1 MEVNKT
7 MNKVISAEQAIEMI
21 SSNDIL
27 AVGGFVG
34 SMHPEELTQ
43 KLEEKFLQSN
53 TPRNLT
59 LVYAAGQGDRKDRGL
74 NHLGHEGLIK
84 RVIGGHWALSP
95 KIQQLA
101 LENKAEAYNF
111 PQGVISHMFRDIAA
125 KKPGTITHIG
135 LKTFVDPR
143 VEGGKLNSITTE
155 ELVEVIEIDGNEYL
169 RYKAFPVNV
178 ALVRATYCDKQ
189 GNATF
194 EKEAAYTEVL
204 AMCQAAKNSGGKVIL
219 QVEKIVETGS
229 LSAQLVR
236 LPGIYVDAIVE
247 AAPENHMQTFGT
259 VYNPSYSGAVR
270 IPRDSIS
277 PLPMDE
283 RKIIARRCMLELQP
297 GDITNLGIGM
307 PEGVSIVASEEGTAD
322 QMMLTIEA
330 GAIGGVPAGGLDFG
344 AATNPDCILDQPAQ
358 FDFYDG
364 GGLDIAI
371 LGLAQ
376 ADRRGNVNVSK
387 FGPKIAGCGGFIN
400 ISQTAKKVVYCGT
413 FTAGGL
419 NIGTENGE
427 LQILAEGKIK
437 KFIRDVEQITFS
449 GEYAVSRKQPVLYVT
464 ERAVFEL
471 GPEGLVLTEIA
482 PGVELEKDILAHM
495 DFTPTISP
503 ILKKMDSRLFRPEKM
518 SQQNNK

>member
-1 MEVNKT
+1 

-21 SSNDIL
+21 SSNDTL

-34 SMHPEELTQ
+34 SMHPEELTL

-74 NHLGHEGLIK
+74 NHLGHDGLVK

-169 RYKAFPVNV
+169 RYKPFPVDV

-194 EKEAAYTEVL
+194 EKETAYTEVL

-219 QVEKIVETGS
+219 QVEKVVETGS
-229 LSAQLVR
+229 LSAQRVR

-247 AAPENHMQTFGT
+247 ASPENHMQTFGT
-259 VYNPSYSGAVR
+259 VYNPSYSGEVR
-270 IPRDSIS
+270 VPRDSIS

-283 RKIIARRCMLELQP
+283 RKIIARRCALELQP
-297 GDITNLGIGM
+297 GSITNLGIGM
-307 PEGVSIVASEEGTAD
+307 PEGISIVASEEGIGD
-322 QMMLTIEA
+322 QMRLTIEA
-330 GAIGGVPAGGLDFG
+330 GAVGGVPAGGLDFG

-364 GGLDIAI
+364 GGLDITF

-413 FTAGGL
+413 FTTGGL
-419 NIGTENGE
+419 KTTVENGE
-427 LQILAEGKIK
+427 LQIISEGKVK
-437 KFIRDVEQITFS
+437 KFIQDVEQITFS
-449 GEYAVSRKQPVLYVT
+449 GEYAASKKQPVLYVT

-471 GPEGLVLTEIA
+471 GAEGLVLTEIA

-495 DFTPTISP
+495 DFKPVISQN
-503 ILKKMDSRLFRPEKM
+503 LKKMDSRLFRQEKM
-518 SQQNNK
+518 GL